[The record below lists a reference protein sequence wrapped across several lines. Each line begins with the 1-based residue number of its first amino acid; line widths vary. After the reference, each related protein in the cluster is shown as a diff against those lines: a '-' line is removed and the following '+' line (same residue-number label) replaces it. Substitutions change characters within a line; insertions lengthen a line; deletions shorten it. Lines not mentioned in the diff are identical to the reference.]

1 MQDKKIR
8 NLAEEIIEAVREEP
22 SDLDAIEVTEEILL
36 AYKRRLEKEMKIS
49 ETNRWYNIY

>member
-8 NLAEEIIEAVREEP
+8 NLAEEIIEAIREEP

-36 AYKRRLEKEMKIS
+36 EYMKVYS
-49 ETNRWYNIY
+49 RSFELK